1 MAIFKPPKSA
11 GILIWTIAASMR
23 GVDWSQ
29 ASKPSNE
36 NAAEMLAASTA
47 SKKGSSSDGG
57 IMRLRKPVY
66 RTAHTTSNRMA
77 PWWQPYPNVPKEA
90 MRSNSAVLASRRRPN
105 ARVNHS
111 G

>member
-1 MAIFKPPKSA
+1 
-11 GILIWTIAASMR
+11 MR

-57 IMRLRKPVY
+57 IMRPRKTVC
-66 RTAHTTSNRMA
+66 RTAHTTSSRMA
-77 PWWQPYPNVPKEA
+77 PWCQPYHDVPKEA
-90 MRSNSAVLASRRRPN
+90 MRSNGAAWASRRRPN
-105 ARVNHS
+105 ARVNHP